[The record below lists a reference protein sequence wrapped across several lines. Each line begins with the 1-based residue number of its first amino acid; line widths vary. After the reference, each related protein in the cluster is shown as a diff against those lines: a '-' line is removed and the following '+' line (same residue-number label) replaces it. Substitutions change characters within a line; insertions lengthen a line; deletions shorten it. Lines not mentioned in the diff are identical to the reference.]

1 MNYKEK
7 LYSAYVKSGQS
18 RLSDI
23 QWQKKDPYVEYVISS
38 HITDRIDALIVD
50 LGCGYGK
57 YIYRLKEKG
66 YTNCKGVDISAEQV
80 EAAHKAGVY
89 EIEQGELLT
98 FIKKQPDD
106 IDVVLLMDII
116 EHLTYQEI
124 FDLIDEVKKK
134 LSGTGKIILH
144 VPNAEGI
151 FGMRIRYGDLTHEV
165 SFTPSSINQLFN
177 TMGFKKIFIVED
189 KPLIYSISSLFRR
202 MVWEFTTLRYRLML
216 MAETGEKRFI
226 LSQNM
231 LVIAEK

>member
-38 HITDRIDALIVD
+38 HITHKTSASIVD

-66 YTNCKGVDISAEQV
+66 FTNVKGVDISTEQV
-80 EAAHKAGVY
+80 EAAQKAGIHEV
-89 EIEQGELLT
+89 EQGELLT
-98 FIKKQPDD
+98 FIKKQPDN

-134 LSGTGKIILH
+134 LSDTGKIILH
-144 VPNAEGI
+144 IPNAEGI

-177 TMGFKKIFIVED
+177 TFGFKKTNIVED
-189 KPLIYSISSLFRR
+189 KPLIYSISSFIRR